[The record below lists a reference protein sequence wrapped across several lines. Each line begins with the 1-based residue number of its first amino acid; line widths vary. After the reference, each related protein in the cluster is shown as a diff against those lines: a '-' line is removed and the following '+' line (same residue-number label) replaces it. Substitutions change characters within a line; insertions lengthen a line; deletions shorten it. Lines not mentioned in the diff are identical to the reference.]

1 MAPFTQPRNA
11 SQLIAGRI
19 PENQGRITP
28 EDMEALNLQLRHI
41 LTAESKRQ
49 YTFITEQELPADATA
64 FLILNSPQGLP
75 ALDSLRQKRARTI
88 CWCRKVLDWHQRE
101 GSKAGVT
108 NAAHVRVEFFLLR
121 VDEGEVASRS
131 VYDEQQVGLAD
142 NLLNMGT
149 FIKRRGQWVTAE
161 QLAAEGMRKAVKDIG
176 L

>member
-1 MAPFTQPRNA
+1 MMLEIKDLHVKYGAIHA
-11 SQLIAGRI
+11 I
-19 PENQGRITP
+19 QGV
-28 EDMEALNLQLRHI
+28 
-41 LTAESKRQ
+41 
-49 YTFITEQELPADATA
+49 
-64 FLILNSPQGLP
+64 
-75 ALDSLRQKRARTI
+75 SL
-88 CWCRKVLDWHQRE
+88 
-101 GSKAGVT
+101 G
-108 NAAHVRVEFFLLR
+108 